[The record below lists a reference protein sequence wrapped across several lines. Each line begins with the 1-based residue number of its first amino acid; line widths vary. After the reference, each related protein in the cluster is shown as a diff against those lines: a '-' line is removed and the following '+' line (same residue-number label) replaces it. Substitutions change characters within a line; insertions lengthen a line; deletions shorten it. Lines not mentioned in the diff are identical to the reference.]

1 MREHDAA
8 YVGQRERDLRY
19 LDRIVVDEHERV
31 EADVESLR
39 QLADLRRLGV
49 VAPDDRDEVVL
60 TQQHAP

>member
-1 MREHDAA
+1 MAIRRLP
-8 YVGQRERDLRY
+8 GRKN
-19 LDRIVVDEHERV
+19 EHERV
-31 EADVESLR
+31 EAEVESLR